1 METLTRYYVPQL
13 EPFLNRPFIMAATD
27 DLQIN
32 DEISVPHWE
41 MVETFVRASGPG
53 GQNVNKVSTAVQLR
67 WNVDAS
73 SIPAAIKNRF
83 RQRWKSRLTKEG
95 DVIVEAS
102 EHRSQAR
109 NREAARDRLKGM
121 ILKAAHKKK
130 RRIPT
135 RPGRGAIERRI
146 KAKKE
151 TGQKKALRGKVERGD

>member
-1 METLTRYYVPQL
+1 MTASQ
-13 EPFLNRPFIMAATD
+13 
-27 DLQIN
+27 DLKIN
-32 DEISVPHWE
+32 EELSVPYWE
-41 MVETFVRASGPG
+41 LVETFVRSSGPG

-73 SIPAAIKNRF
+73 SIPAAMKDRIRK
-83 RQRWKSRLTKEG
+83 RWKSRLTKEG
-95 DVIVEAS
+95 DIIVEAS

-109 NREAARDRLKGM
+109 NRDAARERLTGM
-121 ILKAAHKKK
+121 IRQAAQKRK

-151 TGQKKALRGKVERGD
+151 LGEKKSLRGKVDRSE

>member
-1 METLTRYYVPQL
+1 MSVS
-13 EPFLNRPFIMAATD
+13 TD
-27 DLQIN
+27 LKIN
-32 DEISVPHWE
+32 DDITVPYWE
-41 MVETFVRASGPG
+41 LVETFTRASGPG

-73 SIPAAIKNRF
+73 SIPAAVKGRF
-83 RQRWKSRLTKEG
+83 RRLWKTRITKDG

-109 NREAARDRLKGM
+109 NRDAARERLTAM
-121 ILKAAHKKK
+121 IRKATQKRK

-135 RPGRGAIERRI
+135 RPGRGAVERRI

-151 TGQKKALRGKVERGD
+151 RGEVKSLRGKVSRDE

>member
-1 METLTRYYVPQL
+1 
-13 EPFLNRPFIMAATD
+13 MAAID
-27 DLQIN
+27 DIRIN
-32 DEISVPHWE
+32 DDISVPYWE
-41 MVETFVRASGPG
+41 LVETFVRSSGPG
-53 GQNVNKVSTAVQLR
+53 GQNVNKVATAVQLR
-67 WNVDAS
+67 WNVDS
-73 SIPAAIKNRF
+73 SSLPQAIKTRF
-83 RQRWKSRLTKEG
+83 RQRWKSRITKEG

-121 ILKAAHKKK
+121 IHKATLKKK

-151 TGQKKALRGKVERGD
+151 QGEKKALRGKVDRRD

>member
-1 METLTRYYVPQL
+1 MSSA
-13 EPFLNRPFIMAATD
+13 N
-27 DLQIN
+27 DLKITE
-32 DEISVPHWE
+32 EISVPYWE
-41 MVETFVRASGPG
+41 LVESFVRSSGPG

-73 SIPAAIKNRF
+73 SIPAPVKSRF
-83 RQRWKSRLTKEG
+83 RRLWGPRLTKEG
-95 DVIVEAS
+95 DVIVEAN

-109 NREAARDRLKGM
+109 NRDAARDRLAGM
-121 ILKAAHKKK
+121 IRKATEKKK

-151 TGQKKALRGKVERGD
+151 LGQKKSLRGKVEKGE

>member
-1 METLTRYYVPQL
+1 MSSS
-13 EPFLNRPFIMAATD
+13 D
-27 DLQIN
+27 DLRIN
-32 DEISVPHWE
+32 DDYSVPYWE
-41 MVETFVRASGPG
+41 LVETFVRASGPG

-73 SIPAAIKNRF
+73 SLPQAIKTRF
-83 RQRWKSRLTKEG
+83 RQRWKSRITKEG

-109 NREAARDRLKGM
+109 NREAARTRLQGM
-121 ILKAAHKKK
+121 IRQAAQKRK

-135 RPGRGAIERRI
+135 RPGRGAVERRI

-151 TGQKKALRGKVERGD
+151 HGEKKALRGKIDRSE

>member
-1 METLTRYYVPQL
+1 
-13 EPFLNRPFIMAATD
+13 MAATE
-27 DLQIN
+27 DLKIN
-32 DEISVPHWE
+32 DDISVPYWE
-41 MVETFVRASGPG
+41 LVETFVRASGPG
-53 GQNVNKVSTAVQLR
+53 GQNVNKVATAVQLR

-73 SIPAAIKNRF
+73 SIPAAIKARF
-83 RQRWKSRLTKEG
+83 RQRWKTRITKEG

-121 ILKAAHKKK
+121 IRKATQKKK

-151 TGQKKALRGKVERGD
+151 HAEKKALRGKVERGE